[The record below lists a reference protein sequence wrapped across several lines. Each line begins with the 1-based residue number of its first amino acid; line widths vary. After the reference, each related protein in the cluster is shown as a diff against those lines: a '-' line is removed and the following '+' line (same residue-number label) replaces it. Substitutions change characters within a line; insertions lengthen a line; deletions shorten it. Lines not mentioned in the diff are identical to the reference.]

1 MLEELQHL
9 FLPSLGLPS
18 RQRQTRREVLVREI
32 RSQKICEGVK
42 VESI

>member
-1 MLEELQHL
+1 MPEELQHL
-9 FLPSLGLPS
+9 FLSSLGLLS

-32 RSQKICEGVK
+32 RSQKVGEGVK